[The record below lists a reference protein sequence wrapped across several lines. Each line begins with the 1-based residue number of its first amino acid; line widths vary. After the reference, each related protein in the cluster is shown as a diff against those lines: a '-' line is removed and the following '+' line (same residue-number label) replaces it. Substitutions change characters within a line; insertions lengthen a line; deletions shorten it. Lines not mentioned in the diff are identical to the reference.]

1 MESDLERNLENPSPL
16 RMRMMLEQLLMT
28 ISLMRRKIWLK
39 RRRRKKKKRK
49 KKSMRR
55 RKMRRKNRYDCF
67 SLFIYV
73 SLFENGFLLK
83 LLSNLLMNARA

>member
-39 RRRRKKKKRK
+39 RRRRKKKI
-49 KKSMRR
+49 MRR
-55 RKMRRKNRYDCF
+55 RKRRRKNRYDCF

-73 SLFENGFLLK
+73 SLFEKGFLLK
-83 LLSNLLMNARA
+83 L